1 MKKAIG
7 KYEVEL
13 SGSLITV
20 KYGGELRGAK
30 EVNPSIAVE
39 RYNEV
44 VKVYEKRELE
54 LTILNR

>member
-1 MKKAIG
+1 MKKQIG

-20 KYGGELRGAK
+20 KYEGELRGAK
-30 EVNPSIAVE
+30 DVNPLHAIE

-44 VKVYEKRELE
+44 VIAYEKKTLE
-54 LTILNR
+54 LTK